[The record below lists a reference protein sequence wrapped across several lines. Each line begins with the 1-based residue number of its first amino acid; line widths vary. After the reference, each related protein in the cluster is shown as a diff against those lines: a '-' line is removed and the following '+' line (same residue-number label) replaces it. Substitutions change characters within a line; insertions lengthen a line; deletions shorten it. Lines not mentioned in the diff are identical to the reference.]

1 MSKKNKK
8 KRTAGDVIRTIIMF
22 AALAVFLFSAAQL
35 AKIFL
40 EYKKGTDEYNRV
52 REYVT
57 TTEPEEET
65 QEPLEGEEMP
75 KPLFPLMWRLI
86 LPLRLNTTL
95 PGFWPMPPIR
105 SMPVPQTNICGNSPA
120 PLWPTIWPAWNTL
133 PETVTTSIPAVM

>member
-1 MSKKNKK
+1 
-8 KRTAGDVIRTIIMF
+8 MF

-65 QEPLEGEEMP
+65 QEPLEG
-75 KPLFPLMWRLI
+75 
-86 LPLRLNTTL
+86 
-95 PGFWPMPPIR
+95 G
-105 SMPVPQTNICGNSPA
+105 GNAKAYTAAGGLGKFKS
-120 PLWPTIWPAWNTL
+120 NQ
-133 PETVTTSIPAVM
+133 